1 MAGTMR
7 RATLEVLNPVAPRVT
22 TEVVPAPRL
31 DTLDGKRI
39 GLWWN
44 RKQNGDVALAALARA
59 LGERYPRAEF
69 VNFAFSRPTTLNHP
83 EAYDT
88 VVASGVEA
96 VLAATAD

>member
-1 MAGTMR
+1 VEPQAERRRGAG
-7 RATLEVLNPVAPRVT
+7 RA
-22 TEVVPAPRL
+22 
-31 DTLDGKRI
+31 GS
-39 GLWWN
+39 
-44 RKQNGDVALAALARA
+44 
-59 LGERYPRAEF
+59 RYPRAEF